1 MFFNSSVNLFFILM
15 KMFKIFLEDYKEYFM
30 KWIDLYFCCSSI
42 ISFIILCIFIDVI
55 YFFLYSIDLSFFEKL
70 LYILGCLYIFL
81 LNFFESFYIFF
92 MIMFFFYIYKN
103 IINFVKLNCNVDIS
117 WFFVFLCINNIK
129 FEIV

>member
-55 YFFLYSIDLSFFEKL
+55 YFFLYRIDLSFFEKL

-81 LNFFESFYIFF
+81 LNFLKSFYIFF

-117 WFFVFLCINNIK
+117 WFFLFLCINIIK